1 MNRKTQL
8 ATVVTAVTLVGVAAG
23 CGGSSSGGGVKAAS
37 KSVSPVAQIKQ
48 NWTTFFKGT
57 TPASKKID
65 LLQNGQRYSAAV
77 KAEAKAPLANQS
89 AAKVV
94 SVKLTDGTHATVH
107 YTVTL
112 AGKPVLSN
120 RTGQAVL
127 ENGTWKVGDQS
138 FCALISLSGTKPP
151 GCA

>member
-1 MNRKTQL
+1 MSRNRQL
-8 ATVVTAVTLVGVAAG
+8 ASVVSALALVGVAAG
-23 CGGSSSGGGVKAAS
+23 CGGSSSGVKGAS
-37 KSVSPVAQIKQ
+37 KTVSPVAQIKQ
-48 NWTTFFKGT
+48 NWITFFKGT
-57 TPASKKID
+57 TPASKKIA
-65 LLQNGQRYSAAV
+65 LLQNGQRFAAAV

-89 AAKVV
+89 AAKVL
-94 SVKLTDGTHATVH
+94 SVKTTDATHATVR

-127 ENGTWKVGDQS
+127 INGTWKVGDQS

>member
-1 MNRKTQL
+1 MKRYGQL
-8 ATVVTAVTLVGVAAG
+8 ASLAVALTLVVAAAG
-23 CGGSSSGGGVKAAS
+23 CGGSSSGVKSAN
-37 KSVSPVAQIKQ
+37 KTTVSPVAQVKQ
-48 NWTTFFKGT
+48 NWITFFKGT
-57 TPASKKID
+57 TPASKKIA
-65 LLQNGQRYSAAV
+65 LLQNGQRFAPAV
-77 KAEAKAPLANQS
+77 KAESKAPLANQS
-89 AAKVV
+89 AAKVL
-94 SVKLTDGTHATVH
+94 SVKPTDATHATVR
-107 YTVTL
+107 YTVML